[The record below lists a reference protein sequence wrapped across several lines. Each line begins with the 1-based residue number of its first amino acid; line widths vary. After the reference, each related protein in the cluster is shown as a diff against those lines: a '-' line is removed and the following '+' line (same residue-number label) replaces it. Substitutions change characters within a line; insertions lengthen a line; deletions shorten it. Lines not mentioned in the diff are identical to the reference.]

1 MLASRYV
8 IIREARELQSD
19 SMTIAMSVDEKR
31 IVEMFVETIL
41 ENTGHQV
48 GKKLLNFENG

>member
-1 MLASRYV
+1 MLASRYI

-19 SMTIAMSVDEKR
+19 SMTIGMSVDEKR
-31 IVEMFVETIL
+31 IVEMFVETIQ
-41 ENTGHQV
+41 NTGHRV